1 MDVDAFR
8 AAVPASMATRV
19 LPQQKKGDRMTGRQT
34 APFLSGPVPVAWLAA
49 ANVAGG
55 SALAIGIALWFHRG
69 LRKKYGPILRVNAAV
84 RKAMDL
90 TPDQARRAI
99 ATLASKGL
107 IHIHTGG
114 RGRCAEVEILDP
126 LGSAP
131 SVDCRKA
138 AGDEHRAGAGR
149 KPWHETYD
157 RPPATQ
163 RDADTA
169 STEMESLS
177 DVQAGTSAEAFA
189 EGGAP

>member
-1 MDVDAFR
+1 MVDVDTFR

-19 LPQQKKGDRMTGRQT
+19 SAKEKKGGRVTGRQT

-55 SALAIGIALWFHRG
+55 SALALGIALWFHRG

-84 RKAMDL
+84 RKAMAL

-99 ATLASKGL
+99 AALASKGL

-114 RGRCAEVEILDP
+114 RGRCTEVEILDP
-126 LGSAP
+126 PRATP
-131 SVDCRKA
+131 SVDLRKPRDDA
-138 AGDEHRAGAGR
+138 RRGRAGQA
-149 KPWHETYD
+149 PWHVTYD

-169 STEMESLS
+169 
-177 DVQAGTSAEAFA
+177 AI
-189 EGGAP
+189 EGGGHE